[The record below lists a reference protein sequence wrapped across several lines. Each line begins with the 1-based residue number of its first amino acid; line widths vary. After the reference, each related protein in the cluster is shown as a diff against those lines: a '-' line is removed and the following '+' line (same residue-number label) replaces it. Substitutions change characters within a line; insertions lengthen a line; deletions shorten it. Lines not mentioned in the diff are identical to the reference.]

1 LVGFK
6 IDIGILMNVL
16 GIMGLFRIVIGVL
29 KLIIVLRFAASY
41 GIVANLIKI
50 DVLVLLYIGDSKESL
65 LP

>member
-1 LVGFK
+1 MVGFK